1 MKLPLGWVTIIPTGI
16 SIAHIRGDNPTWMIE
31 FSAVTT
37 ILTNRLSSIA
47 DAITTTA
54 VGKITNSSCLFRFY
68 SAFVTSN

>member
-1 MKLPLGWVTIIPTGI
+1 MMKLPLGWVTIIPTGI

-37 ILTNRLSSIA
+37 ILTNRLSSAA

-54 VGKITNSSCLFRFY
+54 VGK
-68 SAFVTSN
+68 